1 MLDESDP
8 SFLSAKY
15 WFISKAV
22 ATESP
27 PSPSRVFVI
36 ATFNR
41 VSCFPN
47 IVSLDGILSILAL
60 ERIISKA
67 LIDVEFDCVKVPIP
81 TGTFVIAPTASCG
94 HMDHSLYN
102 ANCTHHVII
111 HMMNF
116 NQYVQN
122 DHVRN
127 DCGRL
132 SSASYNAFV
141 HALHGY
147 IHHTILE
154 FHDKECNALNMNY

>member
-1 MLDESDP
+1 MLDESDS

-22 ATESP
+22 ATESS

-47 IVSLDGILSILAL
+47 IVSLDDILSILAL

-102 ANCTHHVII
+102 ANCTP
-111 HMMNF
+111 
-116 NQYVQN
+116 
-122 DHVRN
+122 
-127 DCGRL
+127 
-132 SSASYNAFV
+132 S
-141 HALHGY
+141 
-147 IHHTILE
+147 
-154 FHDKECNALNMNY
+154 CNYSHEDFQ